1 MVENQSRLSLFLLI
15 CLIGGMHKENVL
27 MQQYITICKKE
38 KPNSLR
44 QPPASTLVGYNWPK
58 YFKYTR
64 ETDELF
70 LVYIN
75 MELIIY

>member
-1 MVENQSRLSLFLLI
+1 
-15 CLIGGMHKENVL
+15 